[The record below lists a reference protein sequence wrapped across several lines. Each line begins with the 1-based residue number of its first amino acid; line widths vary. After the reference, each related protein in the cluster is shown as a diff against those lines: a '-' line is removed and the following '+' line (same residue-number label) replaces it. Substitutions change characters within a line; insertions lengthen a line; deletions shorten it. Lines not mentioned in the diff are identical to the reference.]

1 MVVLWFV
8 AFVLMS
14 WLLLAARSTNQFQYY
29 IWSLLVAVLWSQ
41 AAYARDPKRYG
52 NLVNRLF
59 AFGLI
64 WVVVLGFILGVY
76 YVIENPEFLQ
86 NIIENVDEAT
96 PTPEPA
102 SSLIQSILVAFAALF
117 P

>member
-1 MVVLWFV
+1 MIVLSII

-14 WLLLAARSTNQFQYY
+14 WLLLAARSTHQFQYY
-29 IWSLLVAVLWSQ
+29 IWSLLVAILWSQ
-41 AAYARDPKRYG
+41 AAYERDPKRYG
-52 NLVNRLF
+52 NLINRLF
-59 AFGLI
+59 AFGLV

-102 SSLIQSILVAFAALF
+102 SSLIQSVLMAFGIFF